1 MIVRIPDPAL
11 PGEDKSM
18 MTIISR
24 LRKKAGTIV
33 FCIALAGFFLT
44 MGLAADT
51 GYAQGRYY
59 REEWKLPDFYP
70 RGFDGYG
77 VIDRLTDNEMVISD
91 TFFKLSFDVN
101 YNTPSRRNTSDYYFK
116 TGRRVAYLLDEN
128 REIESLWLIK

>member
-1 MIVRIPDPAL
+1 
-11 PGEDKSM
+11 M

-24 LRKKAGTIV
+24 LRKNAGFIV
-33 FCIALAGFFLT
+33 FYFALAGFFLA
-44 MGLAADT
+44 MGLTADL

-77 VIDRLTDNEMVISD
+77 VIDRITDNEVVIGD
-91 TFFKLSFDVN
+91 TFFKLSFDVQ
-101 YNTPSRRNTSDYYFK
+101 YNTQRNKNTSDYSFK
-116 TGRRVAYLLDEN
+116 AGRRVAYLLNKE

>member
-1 MIVRIPDPAL
+1 
-11 PGEDKSM
+11 M

-44 MGLAADT
+44 MGLTVDT

-91 TFFKLSFDVN
+91 TFFKLSADVK
-101 YNTPSRRNTSDYYFK
+101 YNTPRSSDTSDYYFK
-116 TGRRVAYLLDEN
+116 TGRSVAYLLNED